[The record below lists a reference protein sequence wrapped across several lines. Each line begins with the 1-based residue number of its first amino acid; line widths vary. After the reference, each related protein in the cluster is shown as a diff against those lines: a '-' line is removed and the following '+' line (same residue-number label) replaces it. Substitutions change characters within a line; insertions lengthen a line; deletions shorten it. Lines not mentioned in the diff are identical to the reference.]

1 MKNEIFMAMLQQT
14 LENAVRIVAE
24 EEIKKA
30 QDNITHLIGQQMD
43 SLALGILKQ
52 YDVQYDSNRIII
64 EVKKK

>member
-30 QDNITHLIGQQMD
+30 QDNITHRIGQQMD